1 MFCGATWLRV
11 DLYPEFLEILAAAK
25 GLVAGRRFFL
35 WRGEHESEPEGVDFS
50 FRPVVSEKLV
60 ERTLDKNACVLC
72 TQRISY
78 KRGQFSPQHPSQP
91 YLMLV
96 HNDFLGPRGGI
107 YQNSEEDS
115 LFGRMVERVLGFAPA
130 EALVREVLRCH
141 FAAEHL
147 TNADLLQNCFS
158 HLRADI
164 EHYGIKGILLFGKAA
179 SLVFPDKA
187 KLESM
192 QGQVFEWQGVATT
205 VCAGPGRLVYMREKG
220 FAKEA
225 IDAERQ
231 KIFAALTTFKEKII
245 GGV

>member
-1 MFCGATWLRV
+1 MRV

-35 WRGEHESEPEGVDFS
+35 WQHDNEDDPETADFS

-72 TQRISY
+72 AQRISY
-78 KRGQFSPQHPSQP
+78 KRGQFSAHRPERP
-91 YLMLV
+91 YLLLV

-107 YQNSEEDS
+107 YQNAEEDA
-115 LFGRMVERVLGFAPA
+115 LFNRMVERVLGFAPA

-141 FAAEHL
+141 FAADHL
-147 TNADLLQNCFS
+147 NNEELLQNCFS

-164 EHYGIKGILLFGKAA
+164 ENYSIKGILLFGKAA

-187 KLESM
+187 KLEAM
-192 QGQVFEWQGVATT
+192 QGQVFDWQGVATT

-245 GGV
+245 GEP

>member
-1 MFCGATWLRV
+1 MRV

-35 WRGEHESEPEGVDFS
+35 WKHDNEDDPESADFS

-72 TQRISY
+72 AQRISY
-78 KRGQFSPQHPSQP
+78 KRGQFSPQHPAQP
-91 YLMLV
+91 YLLLV

-107 YQNSEEDS
+107 YQNAEEDA
-115 LFGRMVERVLGFAPA
+115 LFNRMVERVLGFAPA

-141 FAAEHL
+141 FAADNLNSAE
-147 TNADLLQNCFS
+147 LLQNCFS

-164 EHYGIKGILLFGKAA
+164 ENYKIKGILLFGKAA
-179 SLVFPDKA
+179 SLVFTDKA
-187 KLESM
+187 KLEAM

-231 KIFAALTTFKEKII
+231 KIFAALTTFKDKII
-245 GGV
+245 GEP